1 MKAVSLLPVYKW
13 VGCGDYEMVIYAI
26 GLYEDIRPQFQPPMS
41 DTFPNISYADVLI
54 VGAGP
59 AGLMAAHA
67 LAQGGIKVKL
77 IDIR

>member
-1 MKAVSLLPVYKW
+1 
-13 VGCGDYEMVIYAI
+13 
-26 GLYEDIRPQFQPPMS
+26 MS
-41 DTFPNISYADVLI
+41 DTSPNISYADVLI

-59 AGLMAAHA
+59 AGLMAALA